1 MSTIRDEALKLH
13 QEMQGKLAVHSKVPV
28 HDAHDLSLAYSPGVA
43 EPCRDIYD
51 DQEKIYD
58 YTMKG
63 NLVAVV
69 SDGTAV
75 LGLGNIGPHAAMPV
89 MEGKAV
95 LFKEFA
101 GVDAF
106 PICLDTVDVDK
117 IVDTVK
123 LMAPTFG
130 GINLEDIAAP
140 NCFLIEERLKQELDI
155 PVFHDDQHGTAIV
168 TLAGMINALKVV
180 GKRMDEIRVVANGAG
195 AAGIAIIK
203 LLLSLGVKDVIMCDS
218 KGAIYEGRPFGM
230 NPIKEQIAKAT
241 NREKRQ
247 GELEEVITGADV
259 FIGVSV
265 AGAVTPAMVRSMNK
279 DAIIFAMAN
288 PTPEIMPEEA
298 MRAGAKVIGTGR
310 SDYPNQVNNVLA
322 FPGIFRGALDV
333 RAKAITE
340 EMKIAAAYAIAGL
353 IQEHELRPD
362 YVIPSPFDKRV
373 AAVVAREVARVA
385 METGQA
391 RIHIDPQE
399 VYAKTLSLSATTV
412 R

>member
-51 DQEKIYD
+51 DQGKIYD

-69 SDGTAV
+69 SNGTAV

-117 IVDTVK
+117 VVDTVK

-180 GKRMDEIRVVANGAG
+180 GKRMDEIRVVTNGAG

-230 NPIKEQIAKAT
+230 NPIKEQIAKTT

-279 DAIIFAMAN
+279 DAVIFAMAN